1 MQCKCFS
8 IITLLRSC
16 ESFSFWRVVYSLGNL
31 YQEHISQ
38 AIEIHLDPD
47 ATGPITMREIS
58 FLFTH
63 FVFISKQM
71 NTDKFLVSAYFSM
84 SEIFAFKIENHSHTI
99 YFAVKGE
106 LTSRVFKS
114 SHSKESLALVW
125 LPGDNLKSL
134 DILPD
139 RSIFACLGSWVV
151 WDSLWYQCDLTWIS
165 AFLHLETRSCVSVWP
180 FRGAGDHR

>member
-8 IITLLRSC
+8 IVTLMRSR

-106 LTSRVFKS
+106 LTSTEYSNPPIPKKAWPLCGFQEITLS
-114 SHSKESLALVW
+114 
-125 LPGDNLKSL
+125 P
-134 DILPD
+134 
-139 RSIFACLGSWVV
+139 
-151 WDSLWYQCDLTWIS
+151 WIS
-165 AFLHLETRSCVSVWP
+165 CLTGVSLYVL
-180 FRGAGDHR
+180 GLGLCEIVYDINVT